1 MDDNYTANVLYK
13 RAIELE
19 MEERL
24 RENYKKDIELE
35 DKLRVELRE
44 KLGVESNYFC
54 DLTYRRIQDDKCI
67 PILAKYIPL
76 FQNIGIGLDLIS
88 QQFYRK
94 NNKECFEFLESWY
107 YKLKKNGQ
115 LNGRVENTLDNAFVK
130 IGIKDRVPFY
140 LELIKENNCFPF
152 VMEMLGRWKI
162 EEAKPIIID
171 RLEKDKIKTSSIIAL
186 GYYNDKA
193 TIPLIEKYLESNYS
207 GVRKEAKKV
216 IDKLNNI

>member
-1 MDDNYTANVLYK
+1 MYDDYTANVLYK

-24 RENYKKDIELE
+24 SKNHKKDIELE
-35 DKLRVELRE
+35 NKLRDELRE

-76 FQNIGIGLDLIS
+76 FQNIGIGLDLIR

-107 YKLKKNGQ
+107 YKLEKNGQ

-130 IGIKDRVPFY
+130 IGIKDKVPFY
-140 LELIKENNCFPF
+140 LELIKESNSFPL
-152 VMEMLGRWKI
+152 VMEMLGIWKI

-171 RLEKDKIKTSSIIAL
+171 RLEKDKIKTSSIRAL
-186 GYYNDKA
+186 GYYNDKE
-193 TIPLIEKYLESNYS
+193 TISFIEKYLKSNYS

>member
-1 MDDNYTANVLYK
+1 MDDNYIANVLYK

-19 MEERL
+19 MKERL
-24 RENYKKDIELE
+24 SKNNKKDIELE
-35 DKLRVELRE
+35 DQLRAELRE

-54 DLTYRRIQDDKCI
+54 DLTYRKIKDDKCI

-107 YKLKKNGQ
+107 YELKKNKK
-115 LNGRVENTLDNAFVK
+115 LNDRVKNTLDNAFAK
-130 IGIKDRVPFY
+130 IGIKDNASFY
-140 LELIKENNCFPF
+140 LELIKESNSFTL

-162 EEAKPIIID
+162 EEAKTIIID
-171 RLEKDKIKTSSIIAL
+171 RLEKDKVKTSSIRAL

-193 TIPLIEKYLESNYS
+193 TISLIEKYLESNYS

>member
-19 MEERL
+19 KEKRL
-24 RENYKKDIELE
+24 NENYKKDIELE
-35 DKLRVELRE
+35 DKLRAELRE

-54 DLTYRRIQDDKCI
+54 DLTYRTIQDDNCI

-76 FQNIGIGLDLIS
+76 FQNMGIGLDLVS

-94 NNKECFEFLESWY
+94 NNKECFNFLESWY
-107 YKLKKNGQ
+107 YELKKNGQ
-115 LNGRVENTLDNAFVK
+115 LNSRIENTLDNAFVK
-130 IGIKDRVPFY
+130 IGIKEKIPFY
-140 LELIKENNCFPF
+140 LELIKESDKFPF

-162 EEAKPIIID
+162 EEAKSIIIN
-171 RLEKDKIKTSSIIAL
+171 RLEKDKIRTSSIRAL
-186 GYYNDKA
+186 GYYNDKNA
-193 TIPLIEKYLESNYS
+193 ISLIEKYLNSNYL
-207 GVRKEAKKV
+207 GVRKEAKRV

>member
-1 MDDNYTANVLYK
+1 MDDNYIANVLYK

-19 MEERL
+19 MKERL
-24 RENYKKDIELE
+24 SKNNKKDIELE
-35 DKLRVELRE
+35 DQLRAELRE

-54 DLTYRRIQDDKCI
+54 DLTYRKIKDDKCI

-76 FQNIGIGLDLIS
+76 FQNVGIGLDLIS

-107 YKLKKNGQ
+107 YELKKNGK
-115 LNGRVENTLDNAFVK
+115 LNGKVENTLDNAFAK
-130 IGIKDRVPFY
+130 IGIKDNASFY
-140 LELIKENNCFPF
+140 LKLIKESNSFPM

-162 EEAKPIIID
+162 EEAKTIIID
-171 RLEKDKIKTSSIIAL
+171 RLEKDKVKTSSIRAL

-193 TIPLIEKYLESNYS
+193 TISLIEKYLESNYS

>member
-19 MEERL
+19 KEKRL
-24 RENYKKDIELE
+24 NENYKKDIELE
-35 DKLRVELRE
+35 DKLRAELRE

-54 DLTYRRIQDDKCI
+54 DLTYRTIQDDNCI
-67 PILAKYIPL
+67 QILAKYIPL
-76 FQNIGIGLDLIS
+76 FKNIGIGLDLIR

-94 NNKECFEFLESWY
+94 NNKECFNFLESWY
-107 YKLKKNGQ
+107 YELKKNGQ
-115 LNGRVENTLDNAFVK
+115 LNGIIENTLDNAFVK
-130 IGIKDRVPFY
+130 IGIKDKIPFY
-140 LELIKENNCFPF
+140 LELIKENNKFPF

-162 EEAKPIIID
+162 EEAKPIIIN
-171 RLEKDKIKTSSIIAL
+171 RLEKDRIRTSSISAL

-193 TIPLIEKYLESNYS
+193 TIPLIEKHLKSDYS